1 MPTSDYTPSVDE
13 VASIMKAR
21 TKTAF
26 GAEAGTFTDTT
37 PVTADR
43 VSELIREAT
52 DEVAPVFG
60 PDIPDGP
67 DPDDPDTL
75 RRGVKRVVQLLA
87 AANVELDMWPEQAQQ
102 QGSAY
107 RLYLER
113 ATAIRKTLIEAVS
126 EAGGGGAGES
136 VAGSDPAAQGS
147 FPPSSGWMGAR
158 W

>member
-1 MPTSDYTPSVDE
+1 VPTSDYTPTADE

-21 TKTAF
+21 LKTRF
-26 GAEAGTFTDTT
+26 GAEVDTFTEDT
-37 PVTADR
+37 PVKASR
-43 VSELIREAT
+43 VSELIQEAV
-52 DEVAPVFG
+52 DELAPAVG

-67 DPDDPDTL
+67 DPDDPDVL

-113 ATAIRKTLIEAVS
+113 ANSLRKGLLEAVS

-136 VAGSDPAAQGS
+136 VAGSEPVGQGG
-147 FPPSSGWMGAR
+147 FPPAIGWDGIR